1 MNLLPIAMLALLAL
15 AFWFLVLR
23 PAKAR
28 QAAQVKLVN
37 QIEVGQRVM
46 TTAGMFGYV
55 RSISDDEVGL
65 EIAPNVIVQML
76 KPAVAKVVDDG
87 FPVATD
93 EVDDSASDQD
103 LSEKPADLGVDAPN
117 NDGR

>member
-1 MNLLPIAMLALLAL
+1 MNVLPIAMLALLAL

-55 RSISDDEVGL
+55 RSVSDEEIGL
-65 EIAPNVIVQML
+65 EIAPNVIVQLL
-76 KPAVAKVVDDG
+76 KPAIAKVVDDG
-87 FPVATD
+87 FPAASDDAD
-93 EVDDSASDQD
+93 EVASTQD
-103 LSEKPADLGVDAPN
+103 LPNSSADIAADAPN
-117 NDGR
+117 TDGR

>member
-1 MNLLPIAMLALLAL
+1 MNVLPIAMLALLAL

-28 QAAQVKLVN
+28 QAAQVKLVS

-55 RSISDDEVGL
+55 RSVSEEEIGL

-76 KPAVAKVVDDG
+76 KPAIAKVVDDG
-87 FPVATD
+87 FTDVTDGADEAAGD
-93 EVDDSASDQD
+93 EVVA
-103 LSEKPADLGVDAPN
+103 EKSADLAADAPN
-117 NDGR
+117 ADGR